1 MARIRVTED
10 VFLKIRE
17 KLDKY
22 PTLSHELIAQLCGCS
37 DSTVDNVA
45 YCETWADWLELKRK
59 YRENRYPKEQPVE
72 QLPGQTQMQDIPMQA
87 TPEKRIKVYFTNG
100 NTAVFPQSR
109 TKFWNT
115 LPAVVEPGM
124 IAVNWNTVA
133 WMREYQEDA

>member
-87 TPEKRIKVYFTNG
+87 THEKRIKVYFTNG
-100 NTAVFPQSR
+100 NTAVFPMEKLRIYKEMPKQMELGTVS
-109 TKFWNT
+109 
-115 LPAVVEPGM
+115 
-124 IAVNWNTVA
+124 VNWDAIA
-133 WMREYQEDA
+133 WLREYQEEA

>member
-10 VFLKIRE
+10 VFLKIRD

-72 QLPGQTQMQDIPMQA
+72 QLPGQTKMQDIPVQA
-87 TPEKRIKVYFTNG
+87 APEKRVKVYFTNG
-100 NTAVFPQSR
+100 NTDVFPAG
-109 TKFWNT
+109 K
-115 LPAVVEPGM
+115 VVFCWAEPPVPQDGKVV
-124 IAVNWNTVA
+124 VNWDAVS
-133 WMREYQEDA
+133 WMREYQED

>member
-37 DSTVDNVA
+37 DATVDNVA
-45 YCETWADWLELKRK
+45 YCRTWSDWLELKRK
-59 YRENRYPKEQPVE
+59 YRENRKAKEEPME
-72 QLPGQTQMQDIPMQA
+72 QLPGQTEMQDIPMQA
-87 TPEKRIKVYFTNG
+87 TTEKRIKVYFTNG

-124 IAVNWNTVA
+124 IAVNWAAVS
-133 WMREYQEDA
+133 WMREYQED